1 MKTELA
7 NCCPSVSRQ
16 LADGWPTVSFGNC
29 SSLLLLSVSYLHFL
43 SFLLGLKHVS
53 DTNVYGLTLLTVFPS
68 LSANILQ

>member
-16 LADGWPTVSFGNC
+16 LADSWPTVSFGNF
-29 SSLLLLSVSYLHFL
+29 SSLLLLSVSFLRFL
-43 SFLLGLKHVS
+43 SFLLGLKSVS
-53 DTNVYGLTLLTVFPS
+53 DTNVYVLTLLTVFPS

>member
-7 NCCPSVSRQ
+7 NCWPSVRRQ
-16 LADGWPTVSFGNC
+16 LADSWPTVSFGNC
-29 SSLLLLSVSYLHFL
+29 SSLLPLSVSFLHFL
-43 SFLLGLKHVS
+43 SFLPGLKHVS